1 MIFMI
6 CYFKYSIK
14 YDFKINNYM
23 RILQLHCDKIQYTPI
38 KKEILNA
45 EEIISI
51 KTKFDNIIVAFIS
64 VEKGDDE
71 KIAKN
76 VSIELEQ
83 SMQTLGCK
91 KLLLYPYSHLSS
103 ELTSPEIALYIIIK
117 LESLLQK
124 FEIYRAPFGW
134 TKSYKLEI
142 KNHPLAEHL
151 IIENK
156 KSFKHHDDISKALN
170 NESKIASTWFIMTT
184 NGKLHKIQD
193 FNFQEHKNLEILYN
207 YEISNKHATKTQP
220 PHIKLMKKLAI
231 ADYES
236 ASDSGNMKFFPN
248 GKLIKSLIEK
258 YVTDEI
264 ADYGGIEVETP
275 IMYDSHHP
283 SLSHYFNR
291 FPARQYNI
299 TSENKQLILRFAAC
313 FGQFLMMNNFNLSYK
328 TLPLKLYEL
337 TRYSFRREQSGELVG
352 LKRLRAFTMP
362 DCHAF
367 CKDMD
372 QAIDEL
378 KRRFQLSKKIVKGL
392 SIDDSDYEM
401 VIRTTEDFF
410 NNNKELIR
418 YLTTKMNRPVLIEI
432 WQDKFFYFV
441 LKWEFNYI
449 DNLNNA
455 SALSTDQIDIENG
468 SKFNI
473 NFINEKNNSEHP
485 IILHN
490 SPSGAIE
497 RVIYAILEN
506 SAKKISQNIKP
517 SLPIWLSPVQIRLIP
532 INKKFIDCC
541 DNLAEQLTKNKIRVD
556 IDDRHYSTSKK
567 IHLAETEWIPYVL
580 IIGDKE
586 IKSNNFSIRERQS
599 NTIVPG
605 SAEQLINMIKNQTCD
620 KPFSKL
626 NSTRYVSSRPIITV

>member
-1 MIFMI
+1 MN
-6 CYFKYSIK
+6 CYFEYSIK
-14 YDFKINNYM
+14 YDFRMNIHM
-23 RILQLHCDKIQYTPI
+23 RILQLHCNKIQYTPI
-38 KKEILNA
+38 RKEILNA
-45 EEIISI
+45 EKITPCKHEFS
-51 KTKFDNIIVAFIS
+51 NIIVAFIS
-64 VEKGDDE
+64 VEKGDNE
-71 KIAKN
+71 EIIKN
-76 VSIELEQ
+76 ISTELKKSIR
-83 SMQTLGCK
+83 TLNCN

-103 ELTSPEIALYIIIK
+103 ELASSEIAFDFIK
-117 LESLLQK
+117 KLRSQLQK
-124 FEIYRAPFGW
+124 FEVYSAPFGW
-134 TKSYKLEI
+134 TKSYNLEI
-142 KNHPLAEHL
+142 KGHPLAEHL

-156 KSFKHHDDISKALN
+156 KSMKHHDDISKALD
-170 NESKIASTWFIMTT
+170 NESKIISTWFIMTT
-184 NGKLHKIQD
+184 NGELHKIND
-193 FNFQEHKNLEILYN
+193 FNFHMHNNLEILYN
-207 YEISNKHATKTQP
+207 YEVSNKHIANIKP

-248 GKLIKSLIEK
+248 GKLMKSLIEK
-258 YVTDEI
+258 YVTNEI
-264 ADYGGIEVETP
+264 IDYGGIEVETP
-275 IMYDSHHP
+275 IMYDSCHP

-367 CKDMD
+367 CKDMN
-372 QAIDEL
+372 QAINEL
-378 KRRFQLSKKIVKGL
+378 KTRFELSKKIIHGL
-392 SIDDSDYEM
+392 SIMDSDYEM

-418 YLTTKMNRPVLIEI
+418 HLVTKMNKPVLIEL
-432 WQDKFFYFV
+432 WKDKFFYFV

-468 SKFNI
+468 HKFGI
-473 NFINEKNNSEHP
+473 TFTNEKNDQTHP

-497 RVIYAILEN
+497 RVIYALLEN
-506 SAKKISQNIKP
+506 TAKQISKNIKP
-517 SLPIWLSPVQIRLIP
+517 YLPIWLSPIQIRIIP
-532 INKKFIDCC
+532 INNKFIEYC
-541 DNLAEQLTKNKIRVD
+541 DNLAEQLTTNKIRVD
-556 IDDRHYSTSKK
+556 IDDRNYSTSKK
-567 IHLAETEWIPYVL
+567 IRLAETEWIPYVL
-580 IIGDKE
+580 LIGDKE
-586 IKSNNFSIRERQS
+586 IISNHFNIRERHTG
-599 NTIVPG
+599 NIVLG
-605 SAEQLINMIKNQTCD
+605 SIEHLANKIKKQTEG

-626 NSTRYVSSRPIITV
+626 NSTRYVSARPVIIA